1 MHVSKGSPG
10 TGRESIGSPFRHH
23 VVLLLAVLDARFVV
37 KRALRFWCALLL
49 VLGLLAIPA
58 GGGHD
63 ALAQTPSAAGSS
75 CSVSG
80 PDTGAYVVR
89 LCIATPSDSDTV
101 SGNVQVAATVTT
113 QSGAAPSIQFATF
126 YFSAVSTSGTR
137 SILRDWEEPYEFTL
151 PTDRW
156 ADRDSLLEVDV
167 RFRDAFVAERAAVVI
182 TTANDVRTP
191 PGNTGRWQ
199 PFSIE
204 GDDPV
209 VLAAVGDGA
218 GGMQT
223 SWEVAGLIESWD
235 PDMFAYLGDVY
246 NNGTY
251 TEFMNYYEP
260 TFGRLRD
267 ITNPVPGN
275 HEGGSQFQGY
285 REYWNSSLQY
295 YEAVA
300 GGWRILFLDSTERS
314 AQTSPGTPQFE
325 WLRQK
330 LEEEEAD
337 CTMVVYH
344 EPRWALIEADL
355 YTYLDDVW
363 ALLAE
368 EDVDLVLNGHEH
380 KYERWSPLD
389 ANGDPDPEGPV
400 EIVAG
405 TGGHELLAS
414 NRTDP
419 RVAVTY
425 NGAGAFRIE
434 LSPGGA
440 NYEFINTEGAVID
453 SGSLACG
460 DEPESDEEEGEHE
473 DVAGTAGNATIV
485 NTGGVGARCR
495 TGPDLAA
502 EVITVLP
509 EGTTVPLRGE
519 PVGEWQPIECAG
531 QLGYVYRSLIA
542 IDQAAVAPQHLNGR
556 RPRVAA
562 TLSTLRKRG
571 S

>member
-1 MHVSKGSPG
+1 MRTLKGS
-10 TGRESIGSPFRHH
+10 
-23 VVLLLAVLDARFVV
+23 
-37 KRALRFWCALLL
+37 LRRLCTIVL
-49 VLGLLAIPA
+49 VLGLLGIPA
-58 GGGHD
+58 VRVPA
-63 ALAQTPSAAGSS
+63 ALAQTPAAGASP

-80 PDTGAYVVR
+80 PDSGAYAVR
-89 LCIATPSDSDTV
+89 VCMSTPSEDDAV
-101 SGNVQVAATVTT
+101 SGNVHVAATVVAE
-113 QSGAAPSIQFATF
+113 SGAAPPIQYATF
-126 YFSAVSTSGTR
+126 YYSSVSSTSTR
-137 SILRDWEEPYEFTL
+137 SIIRDWEEPFEFTL

-156 ADRDSLLEVDV
+156 VDRDSLLEVDV
-167 RFRDAFVAERAAVVI
+167 RFGDAFVADKAGVVI
-182 TTANDVRTP
+182 TATNDVQSP
-191 PGNTGRWQ
+191 PGSTGRWR
-199 PFSIE
+199 PYSIE

-209 VLAAVGDGA
+209 VVAAVGDGA
-218 GGMQT
+218 GGMET
-223 SWEVAGLIESWD
+223 SFEVADLIEGWD
-235 PDMFAYLGDVY
+235 PDMFMYLGDVY

-251 TEFMNYYEP
+251 TEFINYYDP
-260 TFGRLRD
+260 TFGRMRD

-285 REYWNSSLQY
+285 RDYWNSSLQY
-295 YEAVA
+295 YEANA

-314 AQTSPGTPQFE
+314 AQTAPGTPQFE

-330 LEEEEAD
+330 LEVDTE

-344 EPRWALIEADL
+344 EPRWALIEADM
-355 YTYLDDVW
+355 YTYLDDLW

-405 TGGHELLAS
+405 TGGHELLSS

-434 LSPGGA
+434 LAPGGA
-440 NYEFINTEGAVID
+440 RYQFINTEGAIID
-453 SGSLACG
+453 SGSMACG
-460 DEPESDEEEGEHE
+460 DDGEEDDDDEAETG
-473 DVAGTAGNATIV
+473 DAIIV

-495 TGPDLAA
+495 VSPDLAA

-509 EGTTVPLRGE
+509 EGTTVELRGE
-519 PVGEWQPIECAG
+519 PIGEWQPIECAG
-531 QLGYVYRSLIA
+531 QDGYVYRSLLSVV
-542 IDQAAVAPQHLNGR
+542 DEESSLQHRHVR
-556 RPRVAA
+556 RPRDTSFSRTAFGQA
-562 TLSTLRKRG
+562 D
-571 S
+571 